1 MSNINYT
8 KIRSQGPVIKF
19 AAPAQP
25 LRYNW
30 TDFMKSFVPN
40 KFNTAS
46 SDTSVA
52 WQNDGKTQAEQLQ
65 ESQGYQDF
73 TNYIYNSDPTKS
85 PEILAYLKEL
95 DRLAGNNKLFD
106 ANGNLQQSWNET
118 FKHFREDN
126 KMGYYHLTPTLLTA
140 TSSNGDSNLNGGKT
154 QPSSSVGSGG
164 KGTKFG
170 SIGTNFEEVDT
181 EDKKTNFVT
190 LQRSPEE
197 SQYKGN
203 KFIYPAIV
211 HGANLG
217 NNLFTAQ
224 RLYDAELEKKVP
236 LQQAPYKQGILTNEA
251 FTTGQVYQNEATKL
265 QDQATRAASG
275 TSSAEMANDIL
286 LEGNKQ
292 ASQTR
297 MQGAMHQANAYG
309 QSAQNIN
316 NIVNENAYNST
327 ATGNANINNLVA
339 GHNAKIT
346 AKQQR
351 DARIGEAFQ
360 QYANDMNAD
369 WQKYSLSEQMN
380 QDQFLKEKNLS
391 NYQLD
396 LQEAGKTYTSIYSDP
411 MKSKAF
417 LDIYNKAYS
426 DFTKNSGN
434 SSWYNQ
440 NKDWASI
447 FTAEKG
453 TPIAELQAK
462 YYQYLKDHP
471 DAAGDFNAAY
481 TTELNKEQE
490 KYQQEALRLKELYD
504 SANAFF
510 PLQYS
515 TAGWFGYDPNKDNR
529 IYRRQYITS
538 QKEGGSLKNNDSF
551 MKWVKYNRE
560 RNNDVDK
567 KAIEKSKQYQKDLQL
582 ELTRLDRQTLLLL
595 RSIFK

>member
-40 KFNTAS
+40 KFNTAANNQ
-46 SDTSVA
+46 TIT

-106 ANGNLQQSWNET
+106 INGNLQQGWKDT

-126 KMGYYHLTPTLLTA
+126 KMGYYHLTPTLLT
-140 TSSNGDSNLNGGKT
+140 D
-154 QPSSSVGSGG
+154 
-164 KGTKFG
+164 
-170 SIGTNFEEVDT
+170 
-181 EDKKTNFVT
+181 FVT
-190 LQRSPEE
+190 LQRPSEE
-197 SQYKGN
+197 PRYKGN

-211 HGANLG
+211 HGTNLG
-217 NNLFTAQ
+217 NALTTAQ
-224 RLYDAELEKKVP
+224 KLYNAELKKKVP
-236 LQQAPYKQGILTNEA
+236 LQEAPYEQGILTNEA
-251 FTTGQVYQNEATKL
+251 FTTGQVYQNEAAKL
-265 QDQATRAASG
+265 QNQAARAASG
-275 TSSAEMANDIL
+275 TSSSEAANDIL
-286 LEGNKQ
+286 LRGNEQ
-292 ASQTR
+292 ASQLR

-316 NIVNENAYNST
+316 NIANKNAYAST
-327 ATGNANINNLVA
+327 ATGNTNINNLVA
-339 GHNAKIT
+339 GHNAKII

-369 WQKYSLSEQMN
+369 WNKYSLLEQMN

-391 NYQLD
+391 NYQSD

-426 DFTKNSGN
+426 DFTKNSGT
-434 SSWYNQ
+434 SSWYDQ

-447 FTAEKG
+447 FATEKG
-453 TPIAELQAK
+453 TPIAELQAI
-462 YYQYLKDHP
+462 YYQYLIDLP
-471 DAAGDFNAAY
+471 VAASNFNAAY
-481 TTELNKEQE
+481 TAELNKEQE

>member
-40 KFNTAS
+40 KFNTAANNQ
-46 SDTSVA
+46 TIT

-140 TSSNGDSNLNGGKT
+140 TSSNGGGE
-154 QPSSSVGSGG
+154 QPSSDTDSGSINTETNSGSIG
-164 KGTKFG
+164 IQSG
-170 SIGTNFEEVDT
+170 SIGTD
-181 EDKKTNFVT
+181 FVT
-190 LQRSPEE
+190 LQRPSEE
-197 SQYKGN
+197 PRYKGN

-211 HGANLG
+211 HGTNLG
-217 NNLFTAQ
+217 NALTTAQ
-224 RLYDAELEKKVP
+224 KLYNAELKKKVP
-236 LQQAPYKQGILTNEA
+236 LQEAPYEQGILTNEA
-251 FTTGQVYQNEATKL
+251 FTTGQVYQNEAAKL
-265 QDQATRAASG
+265 QNQAARAASG
-275 TSSAEMANDIL
+275 TSSSEAANDIL
-286 LEGNKQ
+286 LRGNEQ
-292 ASQTR
+292 ASQLR

-316 NIVNENAYNST
+316 NIANKNAYAST
-327 ATGNANINNLVA
+327 ATGNTNINNLVA

-369 WQKYSLSEQMN
+369 WNKHSLLEQMN

-391 NYQLD
+391 NYQSD

-426 DFTKNSGN
+426 DFTENSGT
-434 SSWYNQ
+434 SSWYDQ

-447 FTAEKG
+447 FATEKG

-471 DAAGDFNAAY
+471 DAASNFNAAY
-481 TTELNKEQE
+481 TAELNKEQE